1 LSKLGILRLVC
12 CVLLQLTIQDAHTKE
27 LLAFD
32 FSRFIGE
39 TGGDI
44 CKELPAIRAN
54 SDVLQG
60 WKWNIFCADLSLIHI
75 YLTVV
80 VYVFGCFIGLS
91 IELLIVLIDK
101 CFLQFIWRQKFVDV

>member
-1 LSKLGILRLVC
+1 M
-12 CVLLQLTIQDAHTKE
+12 LLQLTIQDVHTKE
-27 LLAFD
+27 LLTFD

-60 WKWNIFCADLSLIHI
+60 
-75 YLTVV
+75 
-80 VYVFGCFIGLS
+80 
-91 IELLIVLIDK
+91 
-101 CFLQFIWRQKFVDV
+101 

>member
-1 LSKLGILRLVC
+1 VFFFLSNLVILRLVFHM
-12 CVLLQLTIQDAHTKE
+12 LLQLTIQDVHTKE
-27 LLAFD
+27 LLTFD

-60 WKWNIFCADLSLIHI
+60 
-75 YLTVV
+75 
-80 VYVFGCFIGLS
+80 
-91 IELLIVLIDK
+91 
-101 CFLQFIWRQKFVDV
+101 

>member
-1 LSKLGILRLVC
+1 M
-12 CVLLQLTIQDAHTKE
+12 LLQLTIQDVHTKE
-27 LLAFD
+27 LLTFD

-60 WKWNIFCADLSLIHI
+60 WKWNILYADLSLIRL

-80 VYVFGCFIGLS
+80 IYEFCCSYWS
-91 IELLIVLIDK
+91 IHRVTD
-101 CFLQFIWRQKFVDV
+101 RTN